1 MGSPG
6 ELITMCY
13 RGRRSFNNAWQM
25 GNENNSKHQVEGYC
39 VVYLSRP
46 GHVCNNKIQTYVRKF
61 ANDTVFA
68 KSNFRRSETSPC

>member
-1 MGSPG
+1 MS
-6 ELITMCY
+6 LIGRQICN
-13 RGRRSFNNAWQM
+13 RGRRSFNNASQM

-68 KSNFRRSETSPC
+68 KSNFRRSEKSLLTL